1 MDTNRLG
8 TMPEPKLSKESEH
21 NLVFKP
27 ITLDSLSEIE
37 PFLHRQCYRTCDF
50 SIGGIYMWVDYFG
63 YEYCISQ
70 DTLFIKGGEEDNL
83 QKNTAFCR
91 TRRQIESARILTV
104 TERVLLPTQRPVHF
118 VGRTRTGRTGNSTT
132 LRLPDNRIA
141 RLGETTYTMPS
152 TLRH

>member
-37 PFLHRQCYRTCDF
+37 PFLHRLSNRTCEF
-50 SIGGIYMWVDYFG
+50 SIGGIYMRVDYFG

-83 QKNTAFCR
+83 QNTAFDVPVGKLNL
-91 TRRQIESARILTV
+91 QESLP
-104 TERVLLPTQRPVHF
+104 LL
-118 VGRTRTGRTGNSTT
+118 
-132 LRLPDNRIA
+132 
-141 RLGETTYTMPS
+141 
-152 TLRH
+152 

>member
-8 TMPEPKLSKESEH
+8 IMPEPKLSKESEH

-63 YEYCISQ
+63 YEYCIFQ

-83 QKNTAFCR
+83 QNTAFAVPVGKLNPQEWPIAISSYTCFFV
-91 TRRQIESARILTV
+91 SLFYNGIL
-104 TERVLLPTQRPVHF
+104 RKDNINF
-118 VGRTRTGRTGNSTT
+118 VQNQAYLQTAN
-132 LRLPDNRIA
+132 
-141 RLGETTYTMPS
+141 
-152 TLRH
+152 

>member
-70 DTLFIKGGEEDNL
+70 DTLFIKGN
-83 QKNTAFCR
+83 
-91 TRRQIESARILTV
+91 
-104 TERVLLPTQRPVHF
+104 
-118 VGRTRTGRTGNSTT
+118 
-132 LRLPDNRIA
+132 PDNEVIRYGTA
-141 RLGETTYTMPS
+141 TYAMNVGYQYTIHV
-152 TLRH
+152 T

>member
-1 MDTNRLG
+1 MKKTKFTLMDTNRLG
-8 TMPEPKLSKESEH
+8 IMPEPKLSKESEH

-70 DTLFIKGGEEDNL
+70 DRWKLHQCGG
-83 QKNTAFCR
+83 
-91 TRRQIESARILTV
+91 
-104 TERVLLPTQRPVHF
+104 P
-118 VGRTRTGRTGNSTT
+118 
-132 LRLPDNRIA
+132 
-141 RLGETTYTMPS
+141 
-152 TLRH
+152 